1 MNINFGKITMGKNI
15 LILNDNHH
23 SNIGGTETY
32 TRKIIEILT
41 EKNHKVF
48 EINFLKQ
55 KNYFKEKIKNY
66 EHINHKIEFS
76 LIKSKNIYSIF
87 LIFKFLLSTWKFCRL
102 INKTVKTKKISV
114 VIDNTVKS
122 IPYIKKKKV
131 DYIWVAHFDII
142 KLYNEE
148 QKNKFIKRLAI
159 RQNKFKYR
167 KIVVFTEKDKNEL
180 IKKNKKMKSENI
192 FTCPLAHK
200 NLSEINSFSVFEK
213 IDNAKNIVYIGRI
226 DQNQKNIEFIKKI
239 AEKLIN
245 SYIYIYIWRRSW
257 QKYYS

>member
-1 MNINFGKITMGKNI
+1 MGKNI

-32 TRKIIEILT
+32 TKKIIKILT

-48 EINFLKQ
+48 EINFLNTK
-55 KNYFKEKIKNY
+55 KDFKEKIKNY
-66 EHINHKIEFS
+66 EHINHRIKFK

-87 LIFKFLLSTWKFCRL
+87 LIFKFMLSTWKFCRL
-102 INKTVKTKKISV
+102 INKTIKKQKISV

-142 KLYNEE
+142 KLYNEG
-148 QKNKFIKRLAI
+148 KKGRLIKRLAA
-159 RQNKFKYR
+159 RQNKFKYK

-180 IKKNKKMKSENI
+180 IKANKKIKSENI

-200 NLSEINSFSVFEK
+200 NLSEINSFNVFEK
-213 IDNAKNIVYIGRI
+213 INNAKNIVYIGRI

-239 AEKLIN
+239 AENLIN
-245 SYIYIYIWRRSW
+245 IYIYIWGWPW
-257 QKYYS
+257 QKFYS